1 MELGS
6 SLTHDTH
13 MTRDGCALALAARQG
28 GVITLPQALGC
39 GLSMSAIKRRVRR
52 GDWQRLFRSVYRL
65 IDMVDP
71 KNLVRAAIA
80 ALPSAIASHETA
92 AELHAIPSVQRGM
105 AVVSVHTRSTH
116 TFPGVTVH
124 RNHDLSASHSCLVG
138 GIPATSLPR
147 TVFDM
152 GQIVSE
158 KQLRRIV
165 DDLIA
170 QRRVTVEELRIIND
184 EVAKR
189 GKPGSTSMRSV
200 LAERAEGAEKTAT
213 RLELK
218 GLAVLREAGLPEPV
232 LEYPIPWNT
241 TKRFDAAYPEAQ
253 VAIEWDSLR
262 WHGLIDSFER
272 DRRRDRAAL
281 LHGWSVLRFTWK
293 DVTDHPL
300 DVVTTVRAVLQPQ
313 IV

>member
-1 MELGS
+1 
-6 SLTHDTH
+6 

-39 GLSMSAIKRRVRR
+39 GLSMSSIKRRVRR

-71 KNLVRAAIA
+71 ENLVRAAIA

-138 GIPATSLPR
+138 SIPATSLPR

-152 GQIVSE
+152 RQIVS
-158 KQLRRIV
+158 
-165 DDLIA
+165 
-170 QRRVTVEELRIIND
+170 
-184 EVAKR
+184 
-189 GKPGSTSMRSV
+189 
-200 LAERAEGAEKTAT
+200 
-213 RLELK
+213 
-218 GLAVLREAGLPEPV
+218 
-232 LEYPIPWNT
+232 
-241 TKRFDAAYPEAQ
+241 
-253 VAIEWDSLR
+253 
-262 WHGLIDSFER
+262 
-272 DRRRDRAAL
+272 
-281 LHGWSVLRFTWK
+281 
-293 DVTDHPL
+293 
-300 DVVTTVRAVLQPQ
+300 
-313 IV
+313 